1 MLITIKNLKKTHA
14 DRTILKNANIIINDH
29 DKIGIIG
36 KNGAGK
42 STLLKIIAGKEK
54 MDSGDYITGGKIKIS
69 YLDQMND
76 FKKGQTCYSYIY
88 DALPKKTEVKE
99 YEIKSILSKLGLVDY
114 DKRIEELSGGQKK
127 RVSLA
132 LSLLLPSDLLLL
144 DEPTNHLD
152 QDMILWLEKYLIKY
166 KGAIV
171 MVTHDRYF
179 LENVC
184 NKMIEFDQQDLFI
197 YQANYSKYLEQKE
210 ALKESR
216 INADHKRQQFLKK
229 ELEWVRAGVQ
239 ARSTKSKSRLERFE
253 ELSKEENYQ
262 VDQTFN
268 LSSIAS
274 RLGSKTIE
282 IDHLTYKLNGK
293 TLINDFTYQF
303 LKYDRVGIIGENGV
317 GKSTLLN
324 LISQKLQPTSG
335 TITLGDTV
343 KLGYF
348 SQEIQNIDENKR
360 VIDIINDYATTFNT
374 VQGELS
380 ASNLLEQF
388 LFDKDKQYTY
398 VYKLSGGEKRR
409 LFLLTILLN
418 KPNVLLLD
426 EPTNDFDIPTLNIL
440 ENFLDDFRGIVIT
453 VSHDRYFL
461 DRVVDKIFA
470 FENSALTMYNG
481 GFSDYI
487 LKKKE
492 TIINKTPKKEYIKKA
507 PTIKMTYLEKKE
519 FETIEDEIS
528 QLEKQLTK
536 IEKDMNIYNDDY
548 QKVMELV
555 NLQTEIEKQLE
566 EKMERW
572 QYLTEL
578 NEKMMQS

>member
-184 NKMIEFDQQDLFI
+184 NKMIELDQQDLFI

-426 EPTNDFDIPTLNIL
+426 EPTNDFDIPTLNVL